1 MNTSNYLLSIITINK
16 NNSIG
21 LKRTIRSV
29 INQSFKNFEYLIID
43 GASTDGSQEIAKNI
57 ALINLK
63 LISEPDTGIYKAM
76 NKGIQIA
83 SGDYLL
89 FLNSGDFLVNNNVL
103 EEVFS
108 VPRIADLL
116 LGGCNI
122 SGKGKIV
129 HTIKLPPRITFGNLY
144 YQGLPHQSA
153 FIKREVFEKYG
164 LYREEF
170 KYNADIEFW
179 YRTIVLNG
187 CSTETLSTIVSDYNL
202 EGISSKENNSEA
214 YRKELDEIYAHPVLR
229 RFIPDYEDWKREREE
244 MKIMY
249 WAKSKPVLYLPIK
262 WLFHI
267 APGFHK
273 IRK

>member
-1 MNTSNYLLSIITINK
+1 MKLSVITVNLNNK
-16 NNSIG
+16 TG
-21 LKRTIRSV
+21 LERTIKSV
-29 INQSFKNFEYLIID
+29 FEQNYSDFEFIIID
-43 GASTDGSQEIAKNI
+43 GNSIDGSADVIKEGSTKNTGI
-57 ALINLK
+57 QFLW
-63 LISEPDTGIYKAM
+63 ISENDTGIYQAM

-89 FLNSGDFLVNNNVL
+89 FLNSGDFLVNNKVL
-103 EEVFS
+103 EEVFF
-108 VPRIADLL
+108 VPHSADLL
-116 LGGCNI
+116 LCGCNI
-122 SGKGKIV
+122 SENGKIIF
-129 HTIKLPPRITFGNLY
+129 TTNPPSLISFGYLY
-144 YQGLPHQSA
+144 NQGISHQST

-164 LYREEF
+164 LYREDF
-170 KYNADIEFW
+170 KYNGDIEFW

-187 CSTETLSTIVSDYNL
+187 CSTESLSTIVSDYNL
-202 EGISSKENNSEA
+202 EGISSKENNSGE
-214 YRKELDEIYAHPVLR
+214 YRNEMDEIYVHPVLQ

-267 APGFHK
+267 ASGYHK